1 MKVPPLSLGRKLTLV
16 ILSFSALML
25 SVVFFSVI
33 SLGREYMQR
42 VYSITGENT
51 RNILSSVDSAFS
63 GAMVIADLLSSD
75 ESLQRSLAMLKDGGN
90 EASLEESRGR
100 ILARISST
108 PFSSSSFIVD
118 ISLLTGSGDIHYGS
132 GLGLSP
138 LAIEEASGMARE
150 SGGAAVWVGS
160 DEGSIYLVRTIR
172 RLEFLS
178 LDELA
183 SLFIRIDA
191 AGLVESIRAG
201 MSNAGIG
208 LALAYSGRLLY
219 SDYPEGVLPPSL
231 DAAVWEVDGV
241 RCFVYRG
248 TLPESGFSYVDLVPA
263 ESAFG
268 SLLIR
273 IAGTLLLLILIP
285 SAYLLVLRFMLR
297 RIIAR
302 VNALKGRMDAF
313 ENGSYKE
320 GGTIGGHD
328 EIADLNRRFD
338 SMVKGYR
345 KAENDSYNRLLMLKD
360 SKIRMLTEQINPHF
374 LYNVLDSI
382 YWLSQKYQAEDIASM
397 SCSLASLFRAAVSS
411 EDIVPLSR
419 ELELVASFVS
429 IQQTRFTG
437 LIDYSA
443 DVPGFLMQT
452 LVPKF
457 SIQPLVENAVKHSV
471 EELGVATTISVR
483 CFNREESAVV
493 EVSNTGSSFPEDIAA
508 QIAEGR
514 IRSLSGRIGL
524 KNIDERLRL
533 LFGEDKG
540 LEFMNV
546 EGAAI
551 VSFTVPWRSDA
562 QGNSGR

>member
-138 LAIEEASGMARE
+138 LAIEEASG
-150 SGGAAVWVGS
+150 
-160 DEGSIYLVRTIR
+160 
-172 RLEFLS
+172 
-178 LDELA
+178 
-183 SLFIRIDA
+183 
-191 AGLVESIRAG
+191 LVESIRAG

-208 LALAYSGRLLY
+208 LAQAYSGRLLY

-231 DAAVWEVDGV
+231 DASVWEADGV